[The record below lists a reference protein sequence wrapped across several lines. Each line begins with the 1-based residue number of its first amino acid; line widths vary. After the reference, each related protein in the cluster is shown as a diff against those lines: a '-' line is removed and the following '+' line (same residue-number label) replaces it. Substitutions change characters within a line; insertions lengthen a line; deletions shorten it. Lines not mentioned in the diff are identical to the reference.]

1 MDGGTRAGIGRFR
14 DGRAERRFRAAYE
27 VAMGLW
33 PPHEVF
39 DVETSFGTT
48 RVYRC
53 GPRDGEPVVLLH
65 GHGANASMWYLQ
77 AAGVGCH
84 RPVYA
89 VETID
94 DPGGGVQRRVV
105 TGSGDSAAW
114 LEEVL
119 AGLGLERV
127 HLVGLSYGGW
137 LALNQAVYGARRLA
151 SVTLLD
157 PGGLAR
163 VPLRFMVT
171 LLVTLLAMAAPPS
184 WRRALYRVVAEWAL
198 VGRPEIMAPVV
209 AGARGFRPDRSP
221 ARRFG
226 DEELA
231 RVAVPVQ
238 LIVGGRSS
246 LVRPAEVVERA
257 RRLLPVVHAEVVPGV
272 GHAVALEAPEL
283 VNDRLVAF
291 ADRCRGGGGRSPGPD
306 A

>member
-14 DGRAERRFRAAYE
+14 DGRAAREFRAAYA
-27 VAMGLW
+27 VAMTLW
-33 PPHEVF
+33 PPHEVL
-39 DVETSFGTT
+39 DVETAFGTT

-53 GPRDGEPVVLLH
+53 GPESGEPVVLLH
-65 GHGANASMWYLQ
+65 GHGANASTWYRQ
-77 AAGVGCH
+77 AAGVGRC

-105 TGSGDSAAW
+105 AGSGDAAAW

-127 HLVGLSYGGW
+127 HLAGLSYGGW
-137 LALNQAVYGARRLA
+137 LALNQAVYGGRRLA
-151 SVTLLD
+151 SVTLVD
-157 PGGLAR
+157 PGGLER
-163 VPLRFMVT
+163 VPLRFMVG
-171 LLVTLLAMAAPPS
+171 LLAALFAMRAPLS
-184 WRRALYRVVAEWAL
+184 WRPVLYRVLAEWAL
-198 VGRPEIMAPVV
+198 VERPEIMAPVLV
-209 AGARGFRPDRSP
+209 AARGFRPDRSP

-238 LIVGGRSS
+238 LLVGARSRM
-246 LVRPAEVVERA
+246 VRPAGVVGRA
-257 RRLLPVVHAEVVPGV
+257 RRLLPVRHAEVVAGV

-283 VNDRLVAF
+283 VNDRLLAF
-291 ADRCRGGGGRSPGPD
+291 AERCSGR
-306 A
+306 